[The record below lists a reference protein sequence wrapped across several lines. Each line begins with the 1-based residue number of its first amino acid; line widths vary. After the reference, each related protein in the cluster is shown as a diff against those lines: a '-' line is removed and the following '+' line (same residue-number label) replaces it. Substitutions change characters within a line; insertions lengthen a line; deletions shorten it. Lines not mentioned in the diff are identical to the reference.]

1 MCHLLFFSPCL
12 FYFFLLLF
20 LLGDLNRAALPL
32 FAFVETTSRADLG
45 VHGLGLCLGPA
56 SPPGPALI
64 FLSFSSPRPELLS
77 GEERSGACCCLSLE
91 ENSSSLMWK
100 VENKIDD
107 CTLYLQGGFFC
118 FVLFSPSPPCRYERI
133 SVQGNTQ
140 RGEVSAES
148 SRHVYLQHR

>member
-1 MCHLLFFSPCL
+1 MTASAWIFFLCHLLFFSPCL

-77 GEERSGACCCLSLE
+77 GEGRSRACCCLSLE
-91 ENSSSLMWK
+91 ENASSLMWK

-107 CTLYLQGGFFC
+107 CTLYLQGGFFLFC
-118 FVLFSPSPPCRYERI
+118 FVFPIPS
-133 SVQGNTQ
+133 
-140 RGEVSAES
+140 
-148 SRHVYLQHR
+148 LQI